1 MREFELTFLLKP
13 DLDDEKVEEV
23 VNRVRE
29 IIAKDGTP
37 SETEAWGKKP
47 LAYPIQHY
55 EEAIYVHIPFV
66 SGTDVPGEITHY
78 FGLNESVLR
87 HLIVH
92 AIPEPPVIEPRIVT
106 KKTEVF
112 IPAKQVKE
120 ASEAPSPET
129 GDAPAPSEA
138 AASEAEPES
147 QPETGEATA
156 PEPET
161 AEGEAVAAPEP
172 EPTKAPAA
180 KKPRAS
186 RAKAPKG
193 VEEVTGEVEVEE
205 ASSPEDTPEG

>member
-23 VNRVRE
+23 VSRVRD
-29 IIAKDGTP
+29 IIAKGGTP
-37 SETEAWGKKP
+37 SETNMWGKRP
-47 LAYPIQHY
+47 LAYPIQRY
-55 EEAIYVHIPFV
+55 EEATYVHIPFT
-66 SGTDVPGEITHY
+66 SGADVPGEITHY
-78 FGLNESVLR
+78 FGLSENVLR

-120 ASEAPSPET
+120 ASEA
-129 GDAPAPSEA
+129 APAEGEVTTAMSEA
-138 AASEAEPES
+138 AAPEEASDAPPVEAVEAES
-147 QPETGEATA
+147 GATDAEA
-156 PEPET
+156 
-161 AEGEAVAAPEP
+161 AAKPA
-172 EPTKAPAA
+172 KAPAA

>member
-23 VNRVRE
+23 VGRVRE

-37 SETEAWGKKP
+37 SETQTWGKRP

-55 EEAIYVHIPFV
+55 KEAIYVHIPFS

-120 ASEAPSPET
+120 ASEASSPET
-129 GDAPAPSEA
+129 GDTPAPSAA
-138 AASEAEPES
+138 AASEAEPEA
-147 QPETGEATA
+147 GESTVA
-156 PEPET
+156 EPAK
-161 AEGEAVAAPEP
+161 AEEEAVAAPEP
-172 EPTKAPAA
+172 ESTKAPAA